1 MHLDVIQETC
11 VGCHTATG
19 SAKTSNLIFTRG
31 GSTLE
36 GQNLDQLDAF
46 VHNES
51 PLRIL
56 NKVKGLDSHGGGYIY
71 APTDPEYIWLATYLG
86 EVSGQNLMAYSQVK
100 TTLTLE
106 SADATY
112 RRAALLLT
120 GKIPTS
126 QTLNA
131 LRNAN
136 DETLRKALSELFKT
150 PEFKEF
156 IKRGANDQLLVRG
169 MVLTRNFLDDLIF
182 YYPVFN
188 QKFQTLDPTTQT
200 EKSDFV
206 YGDAVLN
213 EVAEAPLEL
222 IAHVVQN
229 NLPYSEVLTAQYT
242 MVSEKTAEIYKT
254 GLTPQ
259 AGTFVPAVNRGQHIS
274 TGPRAQPKYDWTASQ
289 EIEIPHAGVLSE
301 PGFLQQYPTTA
312 TNRNR
317 ARARWTYQ
325 HFLGVDI
332 ENSAARTIDAAALSD
347 NDNPTLNNSACT
359 VCHTRLDPLAGAFQH
374 FGERGT
380 YHDQPKGLNALDE
393 GYRRSKLYKT
403 GDTWYR
409 DMRLPGFEQ
418 ALTGDPLNSLNQ
430 AAVLVAKDPRFA
442 AGTVK
447 FWWPALF
454 GEPMLDDNLTSAQY
468 DAKLSALNHF
478 AEVFADNNY
487 ALKPLL
493 LEILMSDWFRG
504 KEAAVEATESPAIY
518 TGGKRL
524 LTPEELYN
532 KTLDLTGV
540 ADPNLLKGLKLSY
553 GGIDSVSAIKRQRDL
568 SHIMLRVVERHA
580 LAKSCTIVATEF
592 NKPKEERKLFTL
604 VERQTLPTSA
614 YQNVE
619 IFEQTSARDLT
630 WSIPVVAVP
639 GQKINFVA
647 TQSKS
652 VQTDAALD
660 TVTLNQL
667 QIIKPDGT
675 VLVSGATGD
684 LYNQFDWINGNPVG
698 NKTLPFNIRR
708 YNALRID
715 VPVDQSGTWQIK
727 LNAKAQTANNQ
738 LEVSLAPAILV
749 AQASDPTTQNF
760 RAQIASLIERFHGRI
775 LSAESD
781 EVITYT
787 NLFLQL
793 RQNKIDRKSGNSLT
807 ETNVACDYNSNG
819 VAWNQWAA
827 DPASSLSAWR
837 TLVAALMAD
846 YSYIYE

>member
-1 MHLDVIQETC
+1 MA
-11 VGCHTATG
+11 CHKSTGTAKA
-19 SAKTSNLIFTRG
+19 SDLIFVRG
-31 GSTLE
+31 DASVE
-36 GQNLDQLDAF
+36 ADNLTALNTF
-46 VHNES
+46 VLNES
-51 PLRIL
+51 ALRVL
-56 NKVKGLDSHGGGYIY
+56 NKVKGLDNHGGQEVL
-71 APTDPEYIWLATYLG
+71 APSDPAYIWLATYLG
-86 EVSGQNLMAYSQVK
+86 DLSGQNLTAYAQVK
-100 TTLTLE
+100 STLTLE
-106 SADATY
+106 TPDATY

-126 QTLNA
+126 QKLSTLRQA
-131 LRNAN
+131 S
-136 DETLRKALSELFKT
+136 DDTLRKELGDLFT
-150 PEFKEF
+150 DPGFKEF
-156 IKRGANDQLLVRG
+156 IKRGANDQLLVRSL
-169 MVLTRNFLDDLIF
+169 VVTKNYLDDLIF

-188 QKFQTLDPTTQT
+188 QKFQTIDPTTQL
-200 EKSDFV
+200 EKSDYV

-229 NLPYSEVLTAQYT
+229 NLPYTDVITAPYT
-242 MVSEKTAEIYKT
+242 MVGEKTAEIYKT
-254 GLTPQ
+254 GLTPS
-259 AGTFVPAVNRGQHIS
+259 AGTFVPAINRGQHIS
-274 TGPRAQPKYDWTASQ
+274 TGPRAQPKYDWASSQ

-301 PGFLQQYPTTA
+301 PAFLQQYPTTA

-332 ENSAARTIDAAALSD
+332 ENSAARTIDAAALAD
-347 NDNPTLNNSACT
+347 NDNPTLNNPACT

-380 YHDQPKGLNALDE
+380 FHDQPKGLNALDD

-418 ALTGDPLNSLNQ
+418 ALTSDPLNSLHQ
-430 AAVLVAKDPRFA
+430 AAEFIAKDPRFA

-454 GEPMLDDNLTSAQY
+454 GEPVLDDNLSSAQY
-468 DAKLSALNHF
+468 DAKLTALNHF
-478 AEVFADNNY
+478 ADFFTANNF

-493 LEILMSDWFRG
+493 VEMLMSEWFRG
-504 KEAAVEATESPAIY
+504 KAPSAEATESPATY

-540 ADPNLLKGLKLSY
+540 ADANLLKGFRLSF
-553 GGIDSVSAIKRQRDL
+553 GGIDSVSATKRQRDL

-580 LAKSCTIVATEF
+580 LSKSCTIVATEF

-604 VERQTLPTSA
+604 VERQSLPTSA
-614 YQNVE
+614 YQSLEFFGDTN
-619 IFEQTSARDLT
+619 ARDFT

-639 GQKINFVA
+639 GQKINFIA
-647 TQSKS
+647 TQTKS
-652 VQTDAALD
+652 VQADAALD

-667 QIIKPDGT
+667 QIIKPDGSI
-675 VLVSGATGD
+675 LVSGVTGD
-684 LYNQFDWINGNPVG
+684 LYTQYDWINGNPLG

-708 YNALRID
+708 SNALRVDI
-715 VPVDQSGTWQIK
+715 PVDQSGVWQIK
-727 LNAKAQTANNQ
+727 LNAKAQTAKNQ
-738 LEVSLAPAILV
+738 LEISLAPSILV
-749 AQASDPTTQNF
+749 ANAGDATSQNF
-760 RAQIASLIERFHGRI
+760 RTQIAALIERFHGKT
-775 LSAESD
+775 LSPESD
-781 EVITYT
+781 EVMRYT
-787 NLFLQL
+787 ELFLQL
-793 RQNKIDRKSGNSLT
+793 RQNKIDRKTGTSLT

-827 DPASSLSAWR
+827 DPTSSLTAWR

-846 YSYIYE
+846 YNYIYE